1 MSKRVR
7 AIAAVFAWLAA
18 VSASPAAARAGASST
33 GVPIEITDDRGM
45 AVRLAQPA
53 QRVVSLLPS
62 LTETVC
68 ALGACARLVA
78 TDRWSNWPAGVDR
91 LPKAGGLDDAN
102 IELIVA
108 HRPDLVLVGR
118 SARVAERLEALGIRV
133 AAFEARSLADIARV
147 MRAVGA
153 LVGAA
158 DADSVARRVD
168 SEIDAAARKLPS
180 SAHALT
186 VYFEIDTAP
195 YAAGQSSFIGEL
207 LSRLGATNIVPASL
221 GAFPRLNP
229 EFVVRSDPH
238 VVVVAKRHAGSL
250 AMRPGWSSVRALQ
263 AGRGRVCAFETP
275 QFEVL
280 VRPGPRAPEA
290 AQLLAGCLAD
300 AAAGIR

>member
-1 MSKRVR
+1 MLRRARVMT
-7 AIAAVFAWLAA
+7 ATVAWLVAA
-18 VSASPAAARAGASST
+18 IPLHAAAQAGIAP
-33 GVPIEITDDRGM
+33 VHAPVERVDDRGV
-45 AVRLAQPA
+45 AVRLSQPA

-68 ALGACARLVA
+68 ALGACERLVA
-78 TDRWSNWPAGVDR
+78 TDRWSNWPASVNR

-108 HRPDLVLVGR
+108 QRPDLVLVGR

-153 LVGAA
+153 LVGAT
-158 DADSVARRVD
+158 DADNVAHQV
-168 SEIDAAARKLPS
+168 EHHIDVAARMLPAS
-180 SAHALT
+180 SRGMT

-195 YAAGQSSFIGEL
+195 YAAGPSSFIGEL
-207 LSRLGATNIVPASL
+207 LARLGAANIVPASL
-221 GAFPRLNP
+221 GAYPRINP
-229 EFVVRSDPH
+229 EFVVRSDPQ
-238 VVVVAKRHAGSL
+238 VIVVAQRHAGSL
-250 AMRPGWSSVRALQ
+250 AQRPGWSSVRALQ
-263 AGRGRVCAFETP
+263 AGRGRVCGFDASR
-275 QFEVL
+275 FEVL

-300 AAAGIR
+300 TAAAMR